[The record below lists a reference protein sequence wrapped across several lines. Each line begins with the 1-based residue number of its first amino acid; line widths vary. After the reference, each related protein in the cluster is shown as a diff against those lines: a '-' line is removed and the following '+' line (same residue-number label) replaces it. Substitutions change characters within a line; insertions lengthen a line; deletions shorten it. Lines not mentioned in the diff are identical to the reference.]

1 MPLGVCLAL
10 NLFGLQLEAFCLR
23 FVKPCMSPF
32 LHRVLAGPALGLNFV
47 LFVLFN
53 SIAVIGLDKAT
64 EFALA
69 LLEQDIWI
77 FGVIFVVATVYG
89 NLNYMLDEINETD
102 SDKKNK

>member
-1 MPLGVCLAL
+1 MGVCLGL

-23 FVKPCMSPF
+23 FVKPCMSP
-32 LHRVLAGPALGLNFV
+32 LLYRVLAGPALGINFV

-69 LLEQDIWI
+69 LLEQEVWI
-77 FGVIFVVATVYG
+77 FGVIFAVATVYG
-89 NLNYMLDEINETD
+89 NLNFMLDEIDAID
-102 SDKKNK
+102 SDKKNQ

>member
-1 MPLGVCLAL
+1 
-10 NLFGLQLEAFCLR
+10 
-23 FVKPCMSPF
+23 MSPF
-32 LHRVLAGPALGLNFV
+32 LYRVLAGPALGINFV

-53 SIAVIGLDKAT
+53 SIAVIGLDKAI
-64 EFALA
+64 EFAFA

-89 NLNYMLDEINETD
+89 NLNFMLDEVAETD